1 MWIPKNKKTGKEYPA
16 ISDSEK
22 DALEATLAIRGK
34 YTYRKVPDPKP
45 IPLPVEAK
53 AVPKK
58 EIEKSDADA

>member
-1 MWIPKNKKTGKEYPA
+1 MEYPA
-16 ISDSEK
+16 ITDAEK
-22 DALEATLAIRGK
+22 EAYEAPTSAARGK
-34 YTYRKVPDPKP
+34 YTFRKVPDPKP